1 MKLTKF
7 LFKEEVDR
15 TPDPEEISMVLNNL
29 KQIFE
34 YAKEAYQIVETK
46 PNVEEWIQEKIAVSA
61 HELETV
67 ISYLKFNPDEQQ
79 K

>member
-7 LFKEEVDR
+7 LFKKEVDR
-15 TPDPEEISMVLNNL
+15 TPEPEEISMVLNNL
-29 KQIFE
+29 KQISE

-46 PNVEEWIQEKIAVSA
+46 PNVEEWIQEKIAVAA

-67 ISYLKFNPDEQQ
+67 FSYLKFNPDEQQ